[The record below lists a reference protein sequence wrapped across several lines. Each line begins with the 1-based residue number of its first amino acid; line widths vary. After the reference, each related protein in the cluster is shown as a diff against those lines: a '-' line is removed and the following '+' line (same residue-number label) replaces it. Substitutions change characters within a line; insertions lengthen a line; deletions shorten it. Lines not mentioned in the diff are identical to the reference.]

1 MPSKKFIN
9 LQQKRGTGEIIQDTF
24 TFLRL
29 EFRPLIL
36 AVLSIVGPYI
46 LLLMAAFG
54 FYLYSFGDFTVA
66 LEGGSFDTG
75 SYSAVVL
82 GVSYLGILLF
92 SLIAYGLTQSAI
104 LHYINLYQEK
114 RNTPDPRDLRKR
126 AYGSFWPIVGLSII
140 VGVVTFI
147 GLMLCLIPGI
157 YLMVPLLLAFPLMI
171 FRNRSVGEA
180 FSESFGLIRG
190 NWWRSFGLIV
200 LLYLI
205 VIIGSMIMFVPTLV
219 YQFILEL
226 STSSLGD
233 VQSSAMQDPVY
244 IVLNLLSVGVR
255 YLFTVIL
262 LIGSCLLYFDLDERE
277 RGTGALNEI
286 QGLGTSPDMS

>member
-36 AVLSIVGPYI
+36 TVLGIAGPYI
-46 LLLMAAFG
+46 LLLLVAFG
-54 FYLYSFGDFTVA
+54 FYLYSFGDFALA
-66 LEGGSFDTG
+66 LEGGSFDAG
-75 SYSAVVL
+75 SSTVVL
-82 GVSYLGILLF
+82 GLSYLGILFF

-104 LHYINLYQEK
+104 LHYINLYQEVRK
-114 RNTPDPRDLRKR
+114 TPDPHELRRR
-126 AYGSFWPIVGLSII
+126 AYGSFWSIVGLSII
-140 VGVVTFI
+140 VGVVTFV
-147 GLMLCLIPGI
+147 GLMLCVIPGI
-157 YLMVPLLLAFPLMI
+157 YLMVPLLLAFPLLI
-171 FRNRSVGEA
+171 FKNRSVGEA

-219 YQFILEL
+219 YQFVVEL

-233 VQSSAMQDPVY
+233 VQSSAMQDPVF

-255 YLFTVIL
+255 YLFTLIL
-262 LIGSCLLYFDLDERE
+262 MIGSCLLYFDLDERE

-286 QGLGTSPDMS
+286 RGLGSSPDIS